1 MASSAIVAW
10 SESLSA
16 LENTATLFIP
26 ISFRVLIILTAI
38 SPLLAT
44 KTFLIGLAPSLVA
57 FKDLA
62 TSISFSLGLVI

>member
-44 KTFLIGLAPSLVA
+44 KTFFIGLSSLLPL
-57 FKDLA
+57 KDLA
-62 TSISFSLGLVI
+62 ISNSFSLGLDI